1 MSEDIVPP
9 KATRAN
15 WWLPPFPV
23 VEPVDT
29 FEEITW
35 KKVNNLKGV
44 TRCGGYPFP
53 NSEYAG
59 DPLKNWP
66 YFNEKPLP
74 FFAQVVL
81 SPTSF
86 ALVFLDDSV
95 EGSWQA
101 ENGANAVLIS
111 DTESFPHWV
120 DIKPL
125 EPDTPDSI
133 SMRFRDKEE
142 LRCPAWTPSGVPSA
156 PNWLQGDQQPED
168 SRLVLEIPSQI
179 DGGDKVN
186 IGNSYGTVYIFVSND
201 NKRGWVI
208 WQS

>member
-1 MSEDIVPP
+1 MI
-9 KATRAN
+9 
-15 WWLPPFPV
+15 PPF
-23 VEPVDT
+23 DT
-29 FEEITW
+29 IEQVNQSEEITW
-35 KKVNNLKGV
+35 KKVNGYSPV

-53 NSEYAG
+53 SPDYTG
-59 DPLKNWP
+59 DPLNNWP
-66 YFNEKPLP
+66 HFNGKPLP

-81 SPTSF
+81 SPTTF
-86 ALVFLDDSV
+86 ALVFLDDRV

-101 ENGANAVLIS
+101 ENGANAVIIS
-111 DTESFPHWV
+111 DSKAFPHWV

-125 EPDTPDSI
+125 EPHTPDAV
-133 SMRFRDKEE
+133 SMRYCDEDGY
-142 LRCPAWTPSGVPSA
+142 RCPSWIPSGVPSA

-186 IGNSYGTVYIFVSND
+186 IGNSYGTAYVFVSND